1 MTLGMHVLRSSWADD
16 GPLEALYKSHPYTQR
31 MRTDGLSL
39 LHSGRLGDAEG
50 LRTFLAWHRGQ
61 YHSHRGVHTEQI
73 GESAAPPAAD
83 PGLKSSGSSSGR
95 GYSKAT
101 GRLISVLMHLPSS
114 CVAYAATEKAVN
126 PQMGRMP
133 ADGDAQLAQ
142 RLQEEFNSSS
152 GARPKRSAASEAKKR
167 LAEVLLPTAQLHLPL
182 TPCNQAKA

>member
-1 MTLGMHVLRSSWADD
+1 MTLCMHVLRSSYDDD
-16 GPLEALYKSHPYTQR
+16 GPLRALYTSYPYTQR

-61 YHSHRGVHTEQI
+61 CHPHRGVHTEQI
-73 GESAAPPAAD
+73 GKSAAPPAAD
-83 PGLKSSGSSSGR
+83 PGLKSSSTSSGR
-95 GYSKAT
+95 GDSKAT
-101 GRLISVLMHLPSS
+101 GRLNPAQVHLPFSG
-114 CVAYAATEKAVN
+114 VAYPDIEEAFDA
-126 PQMGRMP
+126 QMGRMP

-167 LAEVLLPTAQLHLPL
+167 LAEVLLPPAQLHLSL